1 MRWLRQTWGWLIQT
15 AIFFSSLQP
24 QFSYGHWLE
33 FCIYGALRSIIPS
46 AVAKGLWNTGFLKFI
61 TIAWFFSAR
70 QASHVW
76 LPECIDMFFSS
87 WFLRVCGAPV
97 GLQCW
102 NSMKRWGLFLRVS
115 LCVSGFSV
123 CVCIARYRSFQSW
136 QVWLGHELRK
146 ESHAILVTNFMPL
159 LWNHIVTTSRF
170 YMVPPKKRTNTSLK
184 PSVW

>member
-33 FCIYGALRSIIPS
+33 FCTYGSYGALRSIIPS
-46 AVAKGLWNTGFLKFI
+46 AVAKGLWNTGLLKFI
-61 TIAWFFSAR
+61 TIAWFFSAS

-76 LPECIDMFFSS
+76 LPECIDMFFAS
-87 WFLRVCGAPV
+87 WFLRVWGAPV
-97 GLQCW
+97 GLECW

-123 CVCIARYRSFQSW
+123 CVCVLQHTVAFSHGRC
-136 QVWLGHELRK
+136 VGNELRK
-146 ESHAILVTNFMPL
+146 ESHAILVTNFMPI
-159 LWNHIVTTSRF
+159 HAHTMESHS
-170 YMVPPKKRTNTSLK
+170 YYQS
-184 PSVW
+184 